1 MAKRTDTVKRLN
13 DAATFN
19 LNPERPNFKWI
30 VLILSFTIGVGSI
43 VYTNNLVK
51 KIRERERKQVDLYAR
66 TLEYVANDQSD
77 PNVAFMLEE
86 IIQANTTIPV
96 ILTDQ
101 HGNPED
107 YKNLSKA
114 DDFKNPKDRRAFLL
128 KEIEEMKDLREPIVL
143 TLLDLEDQIY
153 GYKFIY
159 YKNSSLLVELKY
171 YPYVQLSIIAIF
183 VFIAFVV
190 FNYSRTAE
198 QNRVW
203 VGLAKETAHQLGTP
217 LSSLMAWVEYFKT
230 TYPDQEEITSELNKD
245 VERLER
251 ITERFSSIGSVPQL
265 KEENVYEQV
274 QEVVKYLEK
283 RLSTKVSISISV
295 FPDEEITA
303 NMNKAQFAWVIE
315 NLLKNSVDSME
326 GKGKISIKILMVNEG
341 RVAIDVTDTGKGI
354 PKNKVNQ
361 IFNPGFTTKKR
372 GWGLGLTLTRRIIEH
387 YHSGKIFIKNT
398 EIGKGTTFRILLRS

>member
-1 MAKRTDTVKRLN
+1 MVKRFKEV
-13 DAATFN
+13 TSVN
-19 LNPERPNFKWI
+19 LYPERPNFKWI

-66 TLEYVANDQSD
+66 TLEYIANDQSD
-77 PNVAFMLEE
+77 ANVDFMLEE
-86 IIQANTTIPV
+86 IIKANTTIPV

-107 YKNLSKA
+107 FKNLSRG
-114 DDFKNPKDRRAFLL
+114 DDFDTPKDRRAFLL
-128 KEIEEMKDLREPIVL
+128 KEIDEMKEQREPIVI
-143 TLLDLEDQIY
+143 TLVDSEDQIY

-159 YKNSSLLVELKY
+159 YKNSSLLTELRF
-171 YPYVQLSIIAIF
+171 YPYVQLSVIAIF
-183 VFIAFVV
+183 VFIAFIV
-190 FNYSRTAE
+190 FNYSRSAE

-217 LSSLMAWVEYFKT
+217 LSSLMAWVEYFRA
-230 TYPDQEEITSELNKD
+230 TYPDQEEIINELNKD
-245 VERLER
+245 IERLER

-265 KEENVYEQV
+265 KEENVYSLV

-283 RLSTKVSISISV
+283 RLSTKVSISVTV
-295 FPDEEITA
+295 FPDDDILA
-303 NMNKAQFAWVIE
+303 NINHALFAWVIE

-326 GKGKISIKILMVNEG
+326 GKGQIYIKILKVNEG

-354 PKNKVNQ
+354 PKNRVNQ
-361 IFNPGFTTKKR
+361 IFTPGFTTKKR
-372 GWGLGLTLTRRIIEH
+372 GWGLGLTLTKRIIEH
-387 YHSGKIFIKNT
+387 YHKGRIYIKET
-398 EIGKGTTFRILLRS
+398 EVGKGTTFRILLRS